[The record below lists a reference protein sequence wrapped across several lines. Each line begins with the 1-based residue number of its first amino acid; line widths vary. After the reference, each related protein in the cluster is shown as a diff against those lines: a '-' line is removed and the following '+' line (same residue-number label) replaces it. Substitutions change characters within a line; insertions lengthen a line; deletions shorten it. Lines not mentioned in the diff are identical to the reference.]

1 MSKPCHIFSNG
12 RLEQHEN
19 TLKFIEIE
27 EDEEQNIR
35 HLPVE
40 SVSRIC
46 FHGQIDINTQALQHL
61 QQHNITCAIFGWYG
75 NYIGEFYPKSSQLS
89 GNTVTHQSEA
99 YNKQRQRINIAKKIV
114 DSSIHNMK
122 RSLEYYERKGD
133 LSEADIKMFEIDIDN
148 IHARRIEDVLGTEA
162 EYRKKYYSLFPK
174 IVSSSEFT
182 FDKRTYNPPEN
193 KLNALISFGNS
204 LLYSTV
210 VSQIYKTDLNP
221 TVSYLHEPSERRNS
235 LALDIADIFK
245 PNLVDRVLFKVINTN
260 QIQKSDFKEKEI
272 GYHLTEDA
280 RKLFVEKYE
289 SMLSETVEHPQLN
302 RNVSHEYLIRLD
314 LYNLQKHVASDE
326 EYRPFKRWW

>member
-27 EDEEQNIR
+27 EGEEQNVR

-61 QQHNITCAIFGWYG
+61 QQHNITCAIFGWHG
-75 NYIGEFYPKSSQLS
+75 NYIGEFCPKPSQIS
-89 GNTVTHQSEA
+89 GNTVTSQSKS
-99 YNKQRQRINIAKKIV
+99 YNERNQRVNIAKEIV
-114 DSSIHNMK
+114 GSSIHNMK

-133 LSEADIKMFEIDIDN
+133 LTKSDIELFEINVDDLDVT
-148 IHARRIEDVLGTEA
+148 RIEDVLGVEA
-162 EYRKKYYSLFPK
+162 EYRKKYYSMFPQ
-174 IVSSSEFT
+174 ILSGSHFR
-182 FDKRTYNPPEN
+182 FNKRTYNPPEN

-221 TVSYLHEPSERRNS
+221 TISYLHEPSERRNS

-245 PNLVDRVLFKVINTN
+245 PTIVDRVLFKLINTN
-260 QIQKSDFKEKEI
+260 QIQIDDFEEKEI
-272 GYHLTEDA
+272 GYHLTDDA
-280 RKLFVEKYE
+280 RKLFVEQYE
-289 SMLSETVEHPQLN
+289 SMLSETVEHPQLK
-302 RNVSHEYLIRLD
+302 RKVSHEYLIRLD
-314 LYNLQKHVASDE
+314 LYNLQKHVVSGE
-326 EYRPFKRWW
+326 KYNPFKRWW